1 SALGGPA
8 QETTAGLVADP
19 AARVVHDPIERA
31 GVPRVRDEPQIGE
44 DVHDLAPLVEAC
56 AADDLV
62 RHVSP
67 PQRLLER
74 ARLRV
79 RTVEDH
85 EITGRTLRLAAEA
98 GLDLRDDPFRLV
110 RLVRGLDQGQRL
122 ARPRI
127 GPEDL
132 ALPAN
137 V

>member
-1 SALGGPA
+1 AEPLDHLGERAERPCAGPPDAITLLCSQRRLEGRESALGGPA

-44 DVHDLAPLVEAC
+44 SVHEIAPLVEAC

-74 ARLRV
+74 AR
-79 RTVEDH
+79 
-85 EITGRTLRLAAEA
+85 
-98 GLDLRDDPFRLV
+98 
-110 RLVRGLDQGQRL
+110 
-122 ARPRI
+122 
-127 GPEDL
+127 
-132 ALPAN
+132 
-137 V
+137 